1 MRNGIF
7 IIIGFVV
14 LFFTITCLAEEFP
27 LRKKYPEIQTVELED
42 LKAGYDSGE
51 FIIVDVRSALEFNT
65 IHPKKAFHIP
75 VSNARFAA
83 NLKALS
89 EERKNVKIAV
99 YCNGVTCV
107 KSFQAVEAAMDQEN
121 MKNVYAFD
129 GGIPAWSTTYPSETL
144 LLGKEIT
151 NPEKQLIS
159 KSEFENH
166 LLDYE
171 TFRHK
176 AAASNAA
183 VIDARDP
190 YQRTQDLPD
199 LKGVKRITCDKL
211 IKNVINKGLLKDQQ
225 LLIFDHRGKQV
236 QWIMYSL
243 VENGYTDYYFLK
255 GGATSVLKEQK

>member
-1 MRNGIF
+1 MRNVIF
-7 IIIGFVV
+7 IITGFVV
-14 LFFTITCLAEEFP
+14 LFFTTNCLAGEFP

-51 FIIVDVRSALEFNT
+51 FIIVDVRSTLEFNT
-65 IHPKKAFHIP
+65 IHPKNAFHIP
-75 VSNARFAA
+75 VSNAKFAA

-89 EERKNVKIAV
+89 EEHQNKKIAV

-107 KSFQAVEAAMDQEN
+107 KSFQAAEEAMDKEN

-129 GGIPAWSTTYPSETL
+129 GGIPAWSTTYPSDTL

-159 KSEFENH
+159 KSEFKKH
-166 LLDYE
+166 LLDFAM
-171 TFRHK
+171 FRQK
-176 AAASNAA
+176 AAASNAT

-190 YQRTQDLPD
+190 KQRTQNLPH
-199 LKGVKRITCDKL
+199 LHGVMLISCDKL
-211 IKNVINKGLLKDQQ
+211 IKNIISKGNMKDQQ
-225 LLIFDHRGKQV
+225 LLIFDQRNKQV
-236 QWIMYSL
+236 QWLMYSL
-243 VENGYTDYYFLK
+243 VEHGYTDYYFLK